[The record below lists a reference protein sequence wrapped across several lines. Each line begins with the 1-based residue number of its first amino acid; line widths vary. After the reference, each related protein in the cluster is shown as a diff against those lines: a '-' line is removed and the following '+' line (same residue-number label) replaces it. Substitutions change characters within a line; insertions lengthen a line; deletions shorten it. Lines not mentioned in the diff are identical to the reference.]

1 MQNGQPASRGV
12 SFAFLCHVAHFG
24 VTFMAL
30 HSIFRSS
37 SSTNSHS
44 PGHTG
49 GGYLHLGTQC
59 QRNRSHRLTISEHFI
74 EQSQHNFLFY
84 CTRSLPLFFLLLLLT
99 STKAKMSERIIQK
112 KFPDKKP
119 NAEYYL
125 QSPMNNANIS
135 NLVKKQPEDCISN

>member
-84 CTRSLPLFFLLLLLT
+84 CTRSLPLFFFYYFCLPLLRRKCLRGL
-99 STKAKMSERIIQK
+99 SRRNSQIKNRMQNII
-112 KFPDKKP
+112 F
-119 NAEYYL
+119 
-125 QSPMNNANIS
+125 
-135 NLVKKQPEDCISN
+135 NLR